1 MTDEDK
7 LSFLDQPRDDN
18 GRFASKADT
27 QPAPE
32 PMATETPPAS
42 PEPPAAPEAQPVE
55 VTPEA
60 SSGQPSGGNQPPP
73 GYIPMAALLDERDK
87 RQKYERELEQYRKQ
101 LEEARKAPPPAPID
115 PITDPEGFE
124 ASINQRLEKARWD
137 AITSVSHQMAN
148 RHHGAEKVKAAEEWL
163 AGELQTNPHL
173 WQTIQRQVDP
183 YDFVVQ
189 QHQRTLRLAKIGDDD
204 PESWAAKWAEQNGYV
219 KADQQHQAASG
230 GATPSPTQTPLP
242 KPSLAT
248 ARSAGGTAP
257 RVPMGPGSAFD
268 GVFKS

>member
-1 MTDEDK
+1 MNEDDK
-7 LSFLDQPRDDN
+7 LAFLDQPRDET
-18 GRFASKADT
+18 GRFASKSDT
-27 QPAPE
+27 QPA
-32 PMATETPPAS
+32 TEAFA
-42 PEPPAAPEAQPVE
+42 PEPPPAPEP
-55 VTPEA
+55 PEA
-60 SSGQPSGGNQPPP
+60 TPPVQDQEASNGQPSAGNVQPPP

-87 RQKYERELEQYRKQ
+87 RQKYERELETYRKQ
-101 LEEARKAPPPAPID
+101 AEEARRAPPPAPID

-137 AITSVSHQMAN
+137 AITSVSHSMAT
-148 RHHGAEKVKAAEEWL
+148 RHHGADKVKAAEEWL
-163 AGELQTNPHL
+163 AGELQNNPHL
-173 WQTIQRQVDP
+173 WQTVQRQVDP

-204 PESWAAKWAEQNGYV
+204 PESWAEKWAAQNGYV

-230 GATPSPTQTPLP
+230 GAAPSPTQTPLP

-257 RVPMGPGSAFD
+257 RVPMGPGAAFE